1 LLFAARVQLTCA
13 VLRGVHEISHDDTNK
28 AAIDQIVS
36 TLFSSFNNRNG
47 KLADLNSLSDIFL
60 PNGAIVKTCGEPPT
74 VLNLADFVAPRDI
87 LLNGGELED
96 FSEEEIWERTDI
108 FGSVA
113 QRFCLYKKSGAL
125 AGEKFET
132 RGMKSIQLVNTESGW
147 KIASLAWDDERS
159 GVSIPVLPGKPDI
172 AK

>member
-1 LLFAARVQLTCA
+1 M
-13 VLRGVHEISHDDTNK
+13 
-28 AAIDQIVS
+28 
-36 TLFSSFNNRNG
+36 FSSFNNRDG
-47 KLADLNSLSDIFL
+47 KLADLDGLSEIFL
-60 PNGAIVKTCGEPPT
+60 PNGVIVKTCGEPPT
-74 VLNLADFVAPRDI
+74 VFNLAEFVAPRDA

-96 FSEEEIWERTDI
+96 FSEEELWERTDI

-113 QRFCLYKKSGAL
+113 QRFCLYKKSGVI

-159 GVSIPVLPGKPDI
+159 GVSIPALPGKPDI
-172 AK
+172 AIQAPG

>member
-1 LLFAARVQLTCA
+1 MQLSCAR
-13 VLRGVHEISHDDTNK
+13 LRGVHDISHDDANK
-28 AAIDQIVS
+28 AAIDQVVS
-36 TLFSSFNNRNG
+36 ILFSSFDNRHG
-47 KLADLNSLSDIFL
+47 KTADLDSLSDIFL
-60 PNGAIVKTCGEPPT
+60 PNGVIVKTCGEPPT
-74 VLNLADFVAPRDI
+74 ICNLADFIAPRES

-113 QRFCLYKKSGAL
+113 QRFCLYKKSGVL

-147 KIASLAWDDERS
+147 KIAALAWDDERS
-159 GVSIPVLPGKPDI
+159 GVRVPALPGKPDI
-172 AK
+172 AIQAAD